1 MSLSVVHV
9 SSSDISGGAPRA
21 TYRLHRA
28 LIDTCVH
35 SEMLVHEKLGDD
47 DLISI
52 CGPQRYRRFYEL
64 IRSLRRYRWSKY
76 RSTSNNYFNRAE
88 DSWGFSSRLNSVS
101 YDLVHLHW
109 LGSNTLTVE
118 EIGRLRQPVVWT
130 LHDMWA
136 FCGAEHYVS
145 DDTEARFRSGY
156 NSGNRELGESG
167 PDMNRWVWT
176 RKLKSW
182 KRPMTIVCPSQ
193 WLASCARE
201 SVLFKDWPV
210 CVYP

>member
-1 MSLSVVHV
+1 MSMRVVHV

-28 LIDTCVH
+28 LIDIGVH
-35 SEMLVHEKLGDD
+35 SEILVHEKLSDD
-47 DLISI
+47 ALIHI
-52 CGPQRYRRFYEL
+52 CGPQRYGRFYEIKRTL
-64 IRSLRRYRWSKY
+64 NRYRWSKFKPA
-76 RSTSNNYFNRAE
+76 SNNYFNRAD
-88 DSWGFSSRLNSVS
+88 DSWGFSARLRSGS

-145 DDTEARFRSGY
+145 DDTQARFRLGY
-156 NSGNRELGESG
+156 NPDNREPGESG

-182 KRPMTIVCPSQ
+182 RRPMTIVCPSQ

-201 SVLFKDWPV
+201 SVL
-210 CVYP
+210 C